1 MNEEKEYIGVL
12 VKPKKYHELLEEMY
26 GMKCIY
32 PPRSAGK
39 CEYAKSIQTIRSLPV
54 EISTEIDE
62 DIKFVTKEEYEK
74 IRHKEITKYMKF
86 LENYESDWE
95 WNNQL

>member
-1 MNEEKEYIGVL
+1 MKEDKEYIGVL
-12 VKPKKYHELLEEMY
+12 VTPRKYQELLEEIH
-26 GMKCIY
+26 GMKCVY

-39 CEYAKSIQTIRSLPV
+39 YKYAKSIQTIRNLPV

-62 DIKFVTKEEYEK
+62 DMKFVTKEEYEK
-74 IRHKEITKYMKF
+74 IRNIEATKYMEF
-86 LENYESDWE
+86 LKNYESDWE